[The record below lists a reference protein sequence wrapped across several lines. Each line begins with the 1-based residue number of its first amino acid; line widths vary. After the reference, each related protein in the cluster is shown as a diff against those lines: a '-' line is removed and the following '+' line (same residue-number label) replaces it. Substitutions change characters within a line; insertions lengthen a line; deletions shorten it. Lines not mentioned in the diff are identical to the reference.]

1 MVVAGTGTHV
11 LMFPYP
17 AQGHMIALLDLT
29 HQLATKGL
37 TITFLV
43 TPKNLHILKPLLST
57 NPSITTLVLP
67 FPAHPLIP
75 DGVENAQDMP
85 AHLTPA
91 VITALGGLHQ
101 PLLSW
106 FRSHAS
112 PPVAIISDI
121 FLGWTHHLASELGI
135 RRIAFSPAGGLS
147 LAVMHALWC
156 ELPKRN
162 NPNDENEVVSFP
174 NIPNTPKFPW
184 KYLSPLYSTYVEG
197 DPVSEFL
204 KNVILANIASWG
216 LIMNSFTE
224 FDRVYLQHL
233 RDELG
238 HDRVWAVGPLQ
249 PKDHDQSG
257 TAQRGGSSSVP
268 ANLILSWLDKR
279 EDHKVVYVTF
289 GSQTVLTNDQMEQLA
304 SGLEKSGVH
313 FVWSVKEPIEGQ
325 ADGEYATVPPGFED
339 RVAGR
344 GLVIRGW
351 APQVSILRH
360 RAVGAILCHCGWNTV
375 LEAIVAGVVML
386 AWPMGA
392 DQFRNA
398 IVLEQQKAGV
408 KVCEGAETVPD
419 SAYLAQVIAES
430 VDENRVE
437 RQRVMELREAA
448 GEATSA
454 RGSSAKDLESFVA
467 HLAGLEFSFN

>member
-1 MVVAGTGTHV
+1 MAVPGTGTHV
-11 LMFPYP
+11 LVFPYP

-29 HQLATKGL
+29 HHLASNGL
-37 TITFLV
+37 IITILV
-43 TPKNLHILKPLLST
+43 TPKNLHILKPLLSA

-67 FPAHPLIP
+67 FPAQPLIP
-75 DGVENAQDMP
+75 DGVENAQDLP
-85 AHLTPA
+85 FHLGPVMIA
-91 VITALGGLHQ
+91 ALGGLHQ

-112 PPVAIISDI
+112 PPVAVISDI

-135 RRIAFSPAGGLS
+135 RRIAFSPCGGLS
-147 LAVMHALWC
+147 LAVMYAMWS

-162 NPNDENEVVSFP
+162 DPNDENEVVSFP
-174 NIPNTPKFPW
+174 NIPNAPKFPW
-184 KYLSPLYSTYVEG
+184 RYLSSLYTAYVEG
-197 DPVSEFL
+197 DPVSEFVR
-204 KNVILANIASWG
+204 NDNLANIASWG
-216 LIMNSFTE
+216 LVMNSFTE
-224 FDRVYLQHL
+224 LDRVCLQHL

-257 TAQRGGSSSVP
+257 TAQRGGSSSVS
-268 ANLILSWLDKR
+268 ANLILSWLDEH
-279 EDHKVVYVTF
+279 EDHKVVYITF
-289 GSQTVLTNDQMEQLA
+289 GSVTVLTNDQMEQLA

-351 APQVSILRH
+351 APQVLILRH

-386 AWPMGA
+386 AWPMVA

-398 IVLEQQKAGV
+398 LALEQLKAGI
-408 KVCEGAETVPD
+408 KVCEGAEAVPD
-419 SAYLAQVIAES
+419 SAYLARVIAES

-437 RQRVMELREAA
+437 RQRVMELCEAA
-448 GEATSA
+448 REATSV
-454 RGSSAKDLESFVA
+454 RGSSVKDLESLVA
-467 HLAGLEFSFN
+467 HLAELEFPYN